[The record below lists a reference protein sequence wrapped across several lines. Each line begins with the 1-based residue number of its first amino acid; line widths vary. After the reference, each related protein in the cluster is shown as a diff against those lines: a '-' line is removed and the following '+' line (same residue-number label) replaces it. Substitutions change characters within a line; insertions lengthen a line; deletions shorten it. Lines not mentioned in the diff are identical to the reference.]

1 MEPKTQSG
9 TNTINTHSNIKINTM
24 NNQIDT
30 SSGKDHFKPSV
41 AAAITI
47 ANLFV
52 LAVAVFYLARH
63 LQKPLL
69 AFTVAVTV
77 TSSLAYLLYRLYQES
92 IKRSGQS
99 SQIDELQKAHTHANQ
114 KTEKARAANQMKSEF
129 LANMSHEIRTPM
141 NAIIGFSDILSDEDL
156 TETQIEYLDVIRT
169 SGGNLLNLINDIL
182 DFSKI

>member
-52 LAVAVFYLARH
+52 LAVARIAR
-63 LQKPLL
+63 
-69 AFTVAVTV
+69 
-77 TSSLAYLLYRLYQES
+77 
-92 IKRSGQS
+92 
-99 SQIDELQKAHTHANQ
+99 
-114 KTEKARAANQMKSEF
+114 
-129 LANMSHEIRTPM
+129 
-141 NAIIGFSDILSDEDL
+141 DL
-156 TETQIEYLDVIRT
+156 
-169 SGGNLLNLINDIL
+169 
-182 DFSKI
+182 FA